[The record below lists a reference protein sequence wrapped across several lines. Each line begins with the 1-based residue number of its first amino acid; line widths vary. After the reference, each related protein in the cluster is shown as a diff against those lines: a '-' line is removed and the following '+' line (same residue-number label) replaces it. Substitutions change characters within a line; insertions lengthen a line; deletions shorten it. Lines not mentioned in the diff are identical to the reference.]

1 MLSEVEEHKKS
12 VVLLTFLF
20 IFLFLLNCPV
30 LAKESDSYAD
40 TATETTKSEVFQ
52 EKTDTNEASS
62 VEKNESEDNNTK
74 FENEVINDSN
84 GSNEEQSYN
93 EEDPVADDKDATS
106 DNITSDEF
114 DEDRDLQIEG
124 KNLVAD
130 EKESIEKDVL
140 KSQDFLTSDVSDSHK
155 SESKSI
161 DEESL
166 SESEADETREANNIE
181 PETETAENSDSLKD
195 KDVLSEGKFLEMDSL
210 AKEPITLGSQDK
222 DSSSKVVE
230 VNSFEELKEAIKNA
244 GNKKTT
250 IKIMSSF
257 QLTDTIIIDKD
268 QDIIL
273 TADNNRKQDTWEK
286 IKQPADY
293 AKSGEKKQREIIEEA
308 RKRGEDAI
316 KKADLNKNPLP
327 SETKGDKIL
336 KRAKDF
342 KDTLF
347 NVFGKLTLGTKDSA
361 IYIDGN
367 KDVKTEH
374 FDKGSVID
382 VNGEL
387 VMKNAVVMNSVNH
400 HGYTAP
406 IRVNNGGKFVMEG
419 GRISSNTSYEKI
431 EDDSSRPTSAGAIY
445 VEPGGSFTM
454 KSGIIDNNNGGMAG
468 GVYAGDFFG
477 SDEKPAIINIEGG
490 IIASNKSNTRF
501 QSGGG
506 ITGYPK
512 SIINIIDGII
522 ANNKSRT
529 GGGIAISDQYISD
542 FKNILGDEFADLSG
556 NYDKHRLKNKAEAN
570 INGGLIYK
578 NHAYA
583 VGGGV
588 YVDTNDVKFGNT
600 MILDNTAGNF
610 GGGIYISF
618 PPRVQKLEDILI
630 TENLASGILNDD
642 FGSSNGGGIWNCPT
656 GYVHIGDGHSIYVYN
671 NEATNSGKDITFS
684 KKTWQFLL
692 NGKNIKGEFYSHIS
706 PITKDKNI
714 IKFIEDGKSGL
725 DIPENLSYTRNVV
738 NLKAY
743 YDEALK
749 REAWR
754 NSRTFVLGNKARNG
768 GGLGSNA
775 NLETPKDEGDYKIE
789 LNKKWDGS
797 INKKDIP
804 KDIDVDIF
812 IVPLDKDKD
821 YVKKYYG
828 TDNSLFKY
836 GEITLSKKDNWKAVY
851 GYNYFNGMS
860 KEEVLKKLGI
870 KSFSEIGLPEDAYN
884 MDRGLPFTAEELAKK
899 GYKYLVVEQGDD
911 YLVKVEESMPEK
923 EKEMEAGVVEVKRN
937 FSDDWDTNENTRK
950 DQNIYFYYYDPVKQ
964 KLTRIAKTELNEN
977 NKFKSSVSHPIFLK
991 EISKIEYYGENRKF
1005 QEYEGWESVVGYNNT
1020 NNGYAIVVLENE
1032 DGTLTLEIP
1041 AIYPDIYDEN
1051 PNVGFRANQT
1061 REIREYIVK
1070 GNNHSFTITNYKF
1083 GKMNVEKSWKEID
1096 KKDVP
1101 DSLNLYL
1108 LLDGKRVIEG
1118 YDSDGNPIYKSL
1130 VLTSKDGW
1138 KGSFDRL
1145 DPIALG
1151 AGRYSLEEDSDIFAP
1166 EIIIKDLIYKI
1177 HIGYA
1182 STFHEE
1188 GQNPNEQ
1195 TTTAGQFPSYVFKNE
1210 DGSYDKVK
1218 LHLYL
1223 DGKLIDTK
1231 YFTFNSSQFEV
1242 NGEIYE
1248 TIDFNKDAIFDD
1260 IRLPIYGT
1268 PIRIGSYDVITN
1280 EPGLKDY
1287 NFYIKKD
1294 ENGIYTLYL
1303 PRLVIDGV
1311 PYDNLFIVKEN
1322 DLNSS
1327 KVNAIINQGDEKTNI
1342 EINNYYG
1349 PNHEI
1354 EILKNWIDG
1363 SDKVPEEITIV
1374 IKDNSGNSKEITL
1387 TKDEDWKKVLE
1398 NLEGTLRNNN
1408 YTIEEVKVPN
1418 FDGVIKTEKSGIEV
1432 SGKDKNGKDI
1442 SFVYTN
1448 EELKKV
1454 LSNGNY
1460 RYEVFEL
1467 GEDSPEFNL
1476 DNLDSFIKIE
1486 QEKNGNYII
1495 RYAKGINLTEIL
1507 SVNLT
1512 NTYVP
1517 PEEPPE
1523 TPPEEPEE
1531 PPKTPP
1537 EEPKEP
1543 PKTPPE
1549 NPEEPPKIPPEEPE
1563 TPPKTP
1569 TENSYEV
1576 ETLSEVSEKTV
1587 KPVTPKIEKT
1597 PEGKAPKTGVSGD
1610 EKLLLLM
1617 ITGLVGLYE
1626 TRRKREDQ

>member
-1 MLSEVEEHKKS
+1 
-12 VVLLTFLF
+12 
-20 IFLFLLNCPV
+20 
-30 LAKESDSYAD
+30 
-40 TATETTKSEVFQ
+40 
-52 EKTDTNEASS
+52 
-62 VEKNESEDNNTK
+62 
-74 FENEVINDSN
+74 
-84 GSNEEQSYN
+84 
-93 EEDPVADDKDATS
+93 
-106 DNITSDEF
+106 
-114 DEDRDLQIEG
+114 
-124 KNLVAD
+124 
-130 EKESIEKDVL
+130 
-140 KSQDFLTSDVSDSHK
+140 
-155 SESKSI
+155 
-161 DEESL
+161 
-166 SESEADETREANNIE
+166 
-181 PETETAENSDSLKD
+181 
-195 KDVLSEGKFLEMDSL
+195 MDSL
-210 AKEPITLGSQDK
+210 AKEPIALGSQDK

-257 QLTDTIIIDKD
+257 ELTDTIIIDKD

-522 ANNKSRT
+522 ANNKSRS

-588 YVDTNDVKFGNT
+588 YVDTNDVNFGNT
-600 MILDNTAGNF
+600 MILDNSAGNF

-656 GYVHIGDGHSIYVYN
+656 GYVHIGDGHSVYVYN
-671 NEATNSGKDITFS
+671 NDAVKEGKDITFS
-684 KKTWQFLL
+684 KKTWYFKL

-828 TDNSLFKY
+828 TDNSLYKY

-870 KSFSEIGLPEDAYN
+870 KSFSEIGLSEDAYN
-884 MDRGLPFTAEELAKK
+884 MDKGLPFTAEELAKK
-899 GYKYLVVEQGDD
+899 GYKYLVVEQGDK
-911 YLVKVEESMPEK
+911 YFVKVEESMPEK

-1151 AGRYSLEEDSDIFAP
+1151 AGRYSIEEDSDIFAP
-1166 EIIIKDLIYKI
+1166 EIIIKDGIYKI

-1195 TTTAGQFPSYVFKNE
+1195 TTTADQFPSYVFKNE

-1248 TIDFNKDAIFDD
+1248 TIDFNNDAIFDD

-1327 KVNAIINQGDEKTNI
+1327 KVNAIINQGDEKTNV

-1448 EELKKV
+1448 EEIKKV

-1512 NTYVP
+1512 NTYIP

-1549 NPEEPPKIPPEEPE
+1549 EPSE
-1563 TPPKTP
+1563 PPKTP
-1569 TENSYEV
+1569 PENP
-1576 ETLSEVSEKTV
+1576 SEPPEIISEKQEEIIPISEKTL
-1587 KPVTPKIEKT
+1587 KPVAPRTEKT
-1597 PEGKAPKTGVSGD
+1597 PEGKAPKTGIPGN
-1610 EKLLLLM
+1610 EKLLILM
-1617 ITGLVGLYE
+1617 AIGLIGLYK
-1626 TRRKREDQ
+1626 TMPKKKDKQ